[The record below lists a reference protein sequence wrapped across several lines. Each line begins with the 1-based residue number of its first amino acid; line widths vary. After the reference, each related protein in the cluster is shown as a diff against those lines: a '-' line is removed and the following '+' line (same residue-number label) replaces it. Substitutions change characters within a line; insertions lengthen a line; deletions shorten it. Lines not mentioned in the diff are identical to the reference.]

1 MTKKYTFVALLA
13 LMLLSVAPFAYADS
27 GEKGKHR
34 TLLEAGLSER
44 FEFWKHHDVRDEHKK
59 NSDERRKEHG
69 NVTLVGTVIQVAG
82 STITLTSEQDVT
94 YTVTIED
101 ASIRGG
107 VASDITVG
115 DNVVVWGALESE
127 TLTAK
132 RLVNITELRA
142 SSNLGLNALVG
153 VVTSIGTSSFTIDP
167 VGAEATTTVEFTSDT
182 EFMKKHV
189 ETSLSSLLLGSHVL
203 VKGTT
208 TAESSTEGDTFVAEL
223 VKIFEKGFGNLKF
236 WFWAK

>member
-1 MTKKYTFVALLA
+1 MTKKHLSVALLA
-13 LMLLSVAPFAYADS
+13 IVLLSFAPSAFADDGVK
-27 GEKGKHR
+27 GEHSNSFGTELK
-34 TLLEAGLSER
+34 ER
-44 FEFWKHHDVRDEHKK
+44 FGLWKHQEKHDDAKDHDEKDNK
-59 NSDERRKEHG
+59 RESA
-69 NVTLVGTVIQVAG
+69 TLVGTVTQIQG
-82 STITLTSEQDVT
+82 STLTLKAKNNVT
-94 YTVTIED
+94 YSVTFD
-101 ASIRGG
+101 NATMRGG
-107 VASDITVG
+107 AVSDISV
-115 DNVVVWGALESE
+115 DDHIVAWGSLTNE

-132 RLVNITELRA
+132 RIANVTELQ
-142 SSNLGLNALVG
+142 LTHGLKSNALVG

-182 EFMKKHV
+182 EFMKKHK

-203 VKGTT
+203 IKGTT

>member
-1 MTKKYTFVALLA
+1 MTKKYTLTALLA
-13 LMLLSVAPFAYADS
+13 LMLLTVAPSAFADS
-27 GEKGKHR
+27 GQKDEHR
-34 TLLEAGLSER
+34 NFFGVGLSER
-44 FEFWKHHDVRDEHKK
+44 FEFWKHHDVRNEHKK

-69 NVTLVGTVIQVAG
+69 NVTLVGTVTQVAG

-94 YTVTIED
+94 YMVTIED

-142 SSNLGLNALVG
+142 SSNLGLNAIAG
-153 VVTSIGTSSFTIDP
+153 VVTSIDASSFTIDP
-167 VGAEATTTVEFTSDT
+167 VGVEATTTVEFTSDT
-182 EFMKKHV
+182 EFMKKHK

-208 TAESSTEGDTFVAEL
+208 ETSTEGDTFVADI
-223 VKIFEKGFGNLKF
+223 VKIFEKGFGNLTF